1 MSRAKKDGAVS
12 PYPTFLAQEI
22 LKIIIIIIITIITI
36 IIIIELI
43 INTITQ
49 TRDKPANTTQDQTEF
64 EKWK

>member
-22 LKIIIIIIITIITI
+22 LQIIIIIITKITI
-36 IIIIELI
+36 IIIIKLI